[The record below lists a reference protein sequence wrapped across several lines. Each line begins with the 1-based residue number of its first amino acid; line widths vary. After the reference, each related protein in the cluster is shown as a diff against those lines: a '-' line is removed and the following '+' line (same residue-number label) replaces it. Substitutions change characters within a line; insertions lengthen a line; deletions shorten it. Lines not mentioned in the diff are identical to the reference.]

1 MKRKSLLVG
10 PALAALW
17 FVAGSFSVS
26 PLAMA
31 QAAVQPSNPMQAEA
45 RARLDKKQLHNVSV
59 SVEENVAT
67 LTGTVDLYAY
77 KAEAGKLAARTHGVT
92 SVHNLIEVGGPATAD
107 SELQDK
113 LVRKL
118 MYDRVGYWN
127 MFNAIALHVE
137 GGVVTLA
144 GHARTEIDRD
154 SAVTL
159 VAYMPGVKGLVD
171 QVQIDPVSTMDDR
184 TRLAVARAVYGYPTL
199 NRYALD
205 PAKPIRI
212 SVQNGNVELYGMV
225 DSKSDRDIAYLRA
238 NGVGGVFSVTNF
250 LVVSEGSK
258 ARQ

>member
-1 MKRKSLLVG
+1 
-10 PALAALW
+10 
-17 FVAGSFSVS
+17 
-26 PLAMA
+26 
-31 QAAVQPSNPMQAEA
+31 
-45 RARLDKKQLHNVSV
+45 
-59 SVEENVAT
+59 
-67 LTGTVDLYAY
+67 LYAY

>member
-1 MKRKSLLVG
+1 MKRNNLLIG
-10 PALAALW
+10 AALAAPLL
-17 FVAGSFSVS
+17 AAASFSVS
-26 PLAMA
+26 SSAQA

-45 RARLDKKQLHNVSV
+45 HTRLDKKQLHNVSV
-59 SVEENVAT
+59 SVENDVAT
-67 LTGTVDLYAY
+67 LTGTVDLFAY

-92 SVHNLIEVGGPATAD
+92 SVRNLIEVGGPAIAD
-107 SELQDK
+107 PELEDK
-113 LVRKL
+113 LMRKL
-118 MYDRVGYWN
+118 MYDRVGYGN

-144 GHARTEIDRD
+144 GHARTEVDRD
-154 SAVTL
+154 SAVAL
-159 VAYMPGVKGLVD
+159 VDYMPGVKGLVD
-171 QVQIDPVSTMDDR
+171 QVQIDPVSLMDDR
-184 TRLAVARAVYGYPTL
+184 MRMAVARAVYGYPTL

-238 NGVGGVFSVTNF
+238 NGVGGVFSVTNY
-250 LVVSEGSK
+250 LVVAESSR